1 MQQATVPY
9 YKVTQF
15 YYYGVI
21 IEECQCKY
29 RAPGEVLIF
38 WYLKKVSQN
47 ILVLVW
53 LISLSEHIRATKTL
67 WNISKYTP
75 IIFRPLGMSELVR
88 GAWVCFWGLRLY
100 KSRSGWS
107 KSAILAQK
115 WESKFVDRHFWDIKI
130 SKPPYICFKIIGLCI
145 LLHFCVC
152 QREITIIIHQW
163 SPCSR
168 MENTGP
174 F

>member
-21 IEECQCKY
+21 IDECQCKY
-29 RAPGEVLIF
+29 RAQGEVLIF

-53 LISLSEHIRATKTL
+53 LISLSEHTLTTKTL

-75 IIFRPLGMSELVR
+75 NNIKAFRNVSVSQLLM
-88 GAWVCFWGLRLY
+88 GAWVWFWGLRLY
-100 KSRSGWS
+100 KIRSGWS
-107 KSAILAQK
+107 KSAILAQN
-115 WESKFVDRHFWDIKI
+115 ESQNLLTDIFETSKYQNLLIFALKLLDYAFFCTFV
-130 SKPPYICFKIIGLCI
+130 S
-145 LLHFCVC
+145 V
-152 QREITIIIHQW
+152 REKLQ
-163 SPCSR
+163 
-168 MENTGP
+168 
-174 F
+174 